1 MPNDISSPE
10 AISKPIVNRLV
21 VIGLGLIGSSL
32 AAAVREKGLANQ
44 VIGISRRTST
54 VEMALK
60 MGIIDR
66 GEASLTAIASE
77 LDAGDL
83 LVIGV
88 PTLAVSKVLQ
98 DCADLLSSEVTITD
112 VASVKGSV
120 IKAAMDVYGL
130 VPRQL
135 VPGHPIA
142 GSEKNG
148 VTAFNPHLFADHRVI
163 LTPDTA
169 TGEHH
174 LQRVTDIWSA
184 VGATVTSMD
193 VLEHDE
199 ILAATADQISVTRCK

>member
-1 MPNDISSPE
+1 MPNDLSSPE

-32 AAAVREKGLANQ
+32 AAAAREKGLANQ

-88 PTLAVSKVLQ
+88 PTLPSLSSTFGFDMVRSYVPSDKSAVS
-98 DCADLLSSEVTITD
+98 I
-112 VASVKGSV
+112 
-120 IKAAMDVYGL
+120 
-130 VPRQL
+130 
-135 VPGHPIA
+135 PIA
-142 GSEKNG
+142 TVAVPDWEKPRIAHTFG
-148 VTAFNPHLFADHRVI
+148 I
-163 LTPDTA
+163 
-169 TGEHH
+169 
-174 LQRVTDIWSA
+174 
-184 VGATVTSMD
+184 
-193 VLEHDE
+193 
-199 ILAATADQISVTRCK
+199 